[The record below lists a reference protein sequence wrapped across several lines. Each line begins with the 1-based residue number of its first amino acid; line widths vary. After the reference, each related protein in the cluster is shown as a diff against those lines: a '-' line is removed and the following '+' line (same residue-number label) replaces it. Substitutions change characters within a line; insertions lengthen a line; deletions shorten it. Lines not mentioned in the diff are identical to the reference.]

1 MPTRRTILAST
12 ALSIIGSAFPV
23 SVIAKQVLSAPVV
36 VVYENGIAESV
47 AFKNALK
54 RRASSIHVLKHDPAE
69 TFRELTSV
77 LRTDAAVLGC
87 SKGAAAFVMGELV
100 RGQGGKMVIYGEHRY
115 LPGDK
120 VQHSL
125 LLHDTGTQ
133 VMKLSNNWGKAMA
146 LTLNMEMLRAR
157 QAKRKVITTTMNRPA
172 TSPDYLVTWCFTYN
186 SFKQTIRQPSPPLSQ
201 VL

>member
-87 SKGAAAFVMGELV
+87 SKGAAAFVLGELA
-100 RGQGGKMVIYGEHRY
+100 RGQGEKMVIYGEHRY

-125 LLHDTGTQ
+125 LLHDAGAQ
-133 VMKLSNNWGKAMA
+133 ALNLSSNWSKAMA
-146 LTLNMEMLRAR
+146 LTLNMELVHTAPV
-157 QAKRKVITTTMNRPA
+157 KRKVITTTMSRPA
-172 TSPDYLVTWCFTYN
+172 ASPDYLVTWG
-186 SFKQTIRQPSPPLSQ
+186 ILP
-201 VL
+201 